1 MKNKRLRRLIKK
13 VNMGKIISRDEWL
26 YLAKNWI
33 RLGRKFLKEN
43 IVIFPWEEA
52 LTDVHMVYSYKDFD
66 RVSDI
71 VLSYAYKE
79 WTLTKEM
86 YEKYYKH
93 TGLNFH
99 EVFVLYDNAWLRI
112 IDFLIDSSLLSED
125 QIQRIINND
134 IYLYFGSVM
143 EKLDILPASCMQKYN
158 ERINQNF
165 QHIQSGFPE
174 IETDFERKMVSE
186 IQKCMKPYEG
196 FMDSSKFFY

>member
-99 EVFVLYDNAWLRI
+99 EVFILHHNAWLRI
-112 IDFLIDSSLLSED
+112 NDYLIESSLLSED
-125 QIQRIINND
+125 QIQRIIKND
-134 IYLYFGSVM
+134 MYLYFDPVA
-143 EKLDILPASCMQKYN
+143 EKA
-158 ERINQNF
+158 
-165 QHIQSGFPE
+165 
-174 IETDFERKMVSE
+174 
-186 IQKCMKPYEG
+186 
-196 FMDSSKFFY
+196 